1 MPFQESVV
9 SEENL
14 QSMSELVSLC
24 KSRGFI
30 FQSSEI
36 YGGLGSCWDMGPL
49 GVELK
54 NNIKSAWWKA
64 MTFRDDIDGVDA
76 AILMHPLVW
85 KASGHVDNF
94 TDPLVDCKS
103 CKARFRADQI
113 DLSAP
118 CPACKEKNSFTEPRN
133 FNLMFTTHMGAVQET
148 AAEIYLRPETAQGI
162 FVNFINVQST
172 QRRKLPFG
180 IAQIGKAFR
189 NEITPGNF
197 IFRMRE
203 FEQMEMQ
210 YFIKPGTQ
218 AEAMEQ
224 WKQIRFDWH
233 LEMGLRKE
241 KLRFHKHEQ
250 LAHYADAAFDIEY
263 EFAHG
268 WGEMEGIHSRTDFDL
283 KQHMEYSKKNLMY
296 VDQMDGNKK
305 FIPYVLETSV
315 GADRCLLAVLSDAY
329 RLENKGD
336 AEKERTVMR
345 FKPSL
350 APIKA
355 AIMPLMKKPELEST
369 ATSLLRELQKDFKCD
384 YDTAGSIGK
393 RYRRQ
398 DEAGT
403 PACITVDYDTL
414 TDQAVTVRHRDTMK
428 QERIALDKVKNY
440 LKDTFNL

>member
-1 MPFQESVV
+1 M

-54 NNIKSAWWKA
+54 NNIKNAWWRS
-64 MTFRDDIDGVDA
+64 MTFRDDVDGVDA
-76 AILMHPLVW
+76 AILMHPMVW

-94 TDPLVDCKS
+94 TDPLVDCKA
-103 CKARFRADQI
+103 CKSRFRADQI

-118 CPACKEKNSFTEPRN
+118 CPTCKEKNSFTEPRN
-133 FNLMFTTHMGAVQET
+133 FNLMFTTHMGAVKES

-162 FVNFINVQST
+162 FVNFLNVQST
-172 QRRKLPFG
+172 MRRKLPFG

-224 WKQIRFDWH
+224 WKQIRWDWH
-233 LEMGLRKE
+233 LEMGLRKD

-296 VDQMDGNKK
+296 VDQLDGNKK

-315 GADRCLLAVLSDAY
+315 GADRCLLAILSDAY
-329 RLENKGD
+329 RMENKGD

-350 APIKA
+350 APVKA
-355 AIMPLMKKPELEST
+355 AIMPLMKKPDLEGIGEK
-369 ATSLLRELQKDFKCD
+369 LLRELQKDFKCD

-398 DEAGT
+398 DETGT
-403 PACITVDYDTL
+403 PACITVDFDTL
-414 TDQAVTVRHRDTMK
+414 TDQAVTVRHRDTMV
-428 QERIALDKVKNY
+428 QERVALDKVKNY

>member
-1 MPFQESVV
+1 M

-14 QSMSELVSLC
+14 QSMADLVSIC
-24 KSRGFI
+24 KHRGFI

-54 NNIKSAWWKA
+54 NNIKDAWWKA
-64 MTFRDDIDGVDA
+64 MTFRDDVDGIDA

-85 KASGHVDNF
+85 KASGHIDNF
-94 TDPLVDCKS
+94 TDPLVDCKA
-103 CKARFRADQI
+103 CKGRFRADNI
-113 DLSAP
+113 DLTAP
-118 CPACKEKNSFTEPRN
+118 CPTCGEKGTFTEPRN
-133 FNLMFTTHMGAVQET
+133 FNLMFSTQMGAVLDSSST
-148 AAEIYLRPETAQGI
+148 VYLRPETAQGI
-162 FVNFINVQST
+162 FVNFMNVQST
-172 QRRKLPFG
+172 MRRKLPFG

-218 AEAMEQ
+218 VEAMEQ
-224 WKQIRFDWH
+224 WKETRLQWH
-233 LEMGLRKE
+233 LDMGLRKE
-241 KLRFHKHEQ
+241 KLRFKKHDA

-283 KQHMEYSKKNLMY
+283 KQHMEFSKKNLMY

-305 FIPYVLETSV
+305 YIPYVLETSV
-315 GADRCLLAVLSDAY
+315 GCDRSLLAILSDAY
-329 RLENKGD
+329 RIENKGD
-336 AEKERTVMR
+336 ADKERTVMR
-345 FKPSL
+345 FKPKL

-355 AIMPLMKKPELEST
+355 AIMPLMKKPELEGV
-369 ATSLLRELQKDFKCD
+369 AQKLLRDLQQDFKCE
-384 YDTAGSIGK
+384 YDTSGSIGK

-398 DEAGT
+398 DEIGT
-403 PACITVDYDTL
+403 PACLTIDYDTL
-414 TDQAVTVRHRDTMK
+414 TDHAVTVRDRDSML
-428 QERIALDKVKNY
+428 QERVSLDQVKTY
-440 LKDTFNL
+440 LKNKFSL

>member
-1 MPFQESVV
+1 
-9 SEENL
+9 
-14 QSMSELVSLC
+14 MSEQNLKTMSDLVSLC
-24 KSRGFI
+24 KQRGFI

-54 NNIKSAWWKA
+54 NNIKAAWWKS
-64 MTFRDDIDGVDA
+64 MTFRDDVDGVDA
-76 AILMHPLVW
+76 AILMHPMVW
-85 KASGHVDNF
+85 KASGHIDNF

-113 DLSAP
+113 DLMAP
-118 CPACKEKNSFTEPRN
+118 CPNCKEKNSFTEPRN
-133 FNLMFTTHMGAVQET
+133 FNLMFSTHMGPVKESG
-148 AAEIYLRPETAQGI
+148 AEIFLRPETAQGI
-162 FVNFINVQST
+162 FVNFLNVQST
-172 QRRKLPFG
+172 MRRKLPFG

-197 IFRMRE
+197 IFRTRE

-224 WKQIRFDWH
+224 WKQIRWDWH
-233 LEMGLRKE
+233 LKMGLRKE

-283 KQHMEYSKKNLMY
+283 KNHMEYSKKNLMY
-296 VDQMDGNKK
+296 VDQLDGNKK

-315 GADRCLLAVLSDAY
+315 GADRCLLAILSDAY
-329 RLENKGD
+329 RLENAGD
-336 AEKERTVMR
+336 AENERTVFR
-345 FKPSL
+345 FKPSI

-369 ATSLLRELQKDFKCD
+369 AQNLLRDLQEDFKCD

-398 DEAGT
+398 DETGT
-403 PACITVDYDTL
+403 PACITIDFDTL
-414 TDQAVTVRHRDTMK
+414 IDQAVTVRDRDTMT
-428 QERIALDKVKNY
+428 QERVALDKVRPY
-440 LKDTFNL
+440 LKDKFNL